1 MGRYPQTLS
10 RQHLNHIQQQIRQNH
25 GFDIHDHCQILG
37 KKWNIN
43 HLIQVK
49 FPTKSKRYESER
61 SFMKR
66 DGPKGLTVDD
76 LWNWTVPKSK
86 SGRTWGAR
94 TGGHQSG
101 RSLVMKVDGRKWT
114 RCLHPWKQM
123 LDFWQELYIQHA
135 THFVRELL
143 CQPMQHQ
150 VHSQNFSFY

>member
-25 GFDIHDHCQILG
+25 GFDKHDHCQILG

-43 HLIQVK
+43 HLIQVI
-49 FPTKSKRYESER
+49 FPSKSER
-61 SFMKR
+61 YDSGRSCMKQ
-66 DGPKGLTVDD
+66 DGPKALKVED
-76 LWNWTVPKSK
+76 LRNWTIPKFK
-86 SGRTWGAR
+86 SGRSWG
-94 TGGHQSG
+94 
-101 RSLVMKVDGRKWT
+101 LKLDDIKMNIKVNGWKLT

-123 LDFWQELYIQHA
+123 LDFLQELCIQHA